1 MEVFLEQVGI
11 QLNYTRELLI
21 VALILGRTMPM
32 VYLTPFLAGQI
43 APTEVKIGFGLMLTI
58 LLWPAARGAIDGAEI
73 PFTAIGF
80 FFLMLKEV
88 FVGFVIGF
96 LNSHIF
102 LAMDMA
108 GRIIDTAR
116 GVSMSEVQV
125 PHSKQRATITG
136 NLYYQLFLVIFLLAG
151 AHHIFFEAYF
161 NSFVAIP
168 LDQFLASPAGM
179 EPFIDFVILKTA
191 EILMVAVM
199 ISAPILAATFITDLV
214 FGILNRVAPQLNAY
228 FMSMPVKALGG
239 VIMILVG
246 FSTVLA
252 RFEMD
257 IQWLLVSTTQG
268 IELLSSGME
277 P

>member
-43 APTEVKIGFGLMLTI
+43 APTEVKIGFGLLLTI

-136 NLYYQLFLVIFLLAG
+136 NLYYQLFWS
-151 AHHIFFEAYF
+151 FFYLQVLTTYF
-161 NSFVAIP
+161 SR
-168 LDQFLASPAGM
+168 LTSTAS
-179 EPFIDFVILKTA
+179 
-191 EILMVAVM
+191 
-199 ISAPILAATFITDLV
+199 
-214 FGILNRVAPQLNAY
+214 
-228 FMSMPVKALGG
+228 
-239 VIMILVG
+239 
-246 FSTVLA
+246 
-252 RFEMD
+252 
-257 IQWLLVSTTQG
+257 
-268 IELLSSGME
+268 LLSLSTNFSPHPQGWS
-277 P
+277 PLLIS

>member
-136 NLYYQLFLVIFLLAG
+136 NLYYQLFLVIFLLPVLT
-151 AHHIFFEAYF
+151 HFFEAYKPF
-161 NSFVAIP
+161 YP